1 MNEDFWNY
9 SLQSSNIINT
19 FQLAKE
25 NYDFPIFHHPP
36 LFVYLSSCLHYT
48 CSLPLPFI
56 PVLYQIVVL
65 MIIPLIVSLVLRN
78 TALEHRISHISFRA
92 MVVWLVCPITA
103 LCSQKLWIDNALVL
117 TTTIG
122 LYFFLRG
129 FKWIDIA
136 LQDSSFTKLFMKSV
150 IVGFLTFILPINT
163 KITSIGMFPFMIVF
177 TWWTVWKKFSLKTRK
192 VDHNFLYVASL
203 LSIGLLLGCILCAVP
218 WTYYYHVRS
227 IHVKNCAFC

>member
-1 MNEDFWNY
+1 MI
-9 SLQSSNIINT
+9 ST

-36 LFVYLSSCLHYT
+36 LFVYLSSFLHYT
-48 CSLPLPFI
+48 CSLPLPLI
-56 PVLYQIVVL
+56 PILYQIVVL
-65 MIIPLIVSLVLRN
+65 LIIPLIVSLVLRD

-92 MVVWLVCPITA
+92 MVVWLVCPIAA
-103 LCSQKLWIDNALVL
+103 LCSQKLWIDNGLVM

-129 FKWIDIA
+129 LKWIDITA
-136 LQDSSFTKLFMKSV
+136 QDSSFTKLFMKSV

-163 KITSIGMFPFMIVF
+163 KITSIGILPFIIVF
-177 TWWTVWKKFSLKTRK
+177 ACWKVWKKLSLKTKK
-192 VDHNFLYVASL
+192 VDHNFVYVASL
-203 LSIGLLLGCILCAVP
+203 LSIGLLLGCILSAVP

-227 IHVKNCAFC
+227 FM